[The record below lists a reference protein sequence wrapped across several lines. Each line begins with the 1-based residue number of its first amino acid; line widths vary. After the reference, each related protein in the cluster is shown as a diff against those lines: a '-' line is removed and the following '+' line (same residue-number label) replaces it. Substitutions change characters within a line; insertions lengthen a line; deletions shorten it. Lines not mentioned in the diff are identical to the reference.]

1 MCCTDFLQ
9 VYWSLYFD
17 HWMKNIVH
25 KVVPLYVKSA
35 EILIDDWL
43 THSFPNKL
51 PPGSIL
57 FIYMHFISMYSN
69 IDTEYGIQ
77 VVRDYILPKISRRYP
92 KWLPHWSLTSQQKKS
107 CSLVLKVKKLAAL
120 FFRVLTGIHN
130 TVYCAACFF
139 FKMYQVLFSTRGIKW
154 KQLQ

>member
-1 MCCTDFLQ
+1 M
-9 VYWSLYFD
+9 
-17 HWMKNIVH
+17 
-25 KVVPLYVKSA
+25 PLYVKSA

-107 CSLVLKVKKLAAL
+107 CSLVLKVKKRAAL
-120 FFRVLTGIHN
+120 FFQVLTGIYN
-130 TVYCAACFF
+130 TGYGESSALLKKCTRYFF
-139 FKMYQVLFSTRGIKW
+139 QRDTSSESNCNRSFRGQPSGWNRLIVVMCTSTRV
-154 KQLQ
+154 LP

>member
-1 MCCTDFLQ
+1 MGCTDFLQ

-51 PPGSIL
+51 PLGSIL

-69 IDTEYGIQ
+69 IDTEYGIR

-92 KWLPHWSLTSQQKKS
+92 KWLPHWSLTLSCAWRWKKEEFESSS
-107 CSLVLKVKKLAAL
+107 CYYCPSY
-120 FFRVLTGIHN
+120 LTRPSFIY
-130 TVYCAACFF
+130 VCYC
-139 FKMYQVLFSTRGIKW
+139 
-154 KQLQ
+154 KQYRIL

>member
-69 IDTEYGIQ
+69 IDTDHGI
-77 VVRDYILPKISRRYP
+77 
-92 KWLPHWSLTSQQKKS
+92 
-107 CSLVLKVKKLAAL
+107 
-120 FFRVLTGIHN
+120 
-130 TVYCAACFF
+130 TVARNF
-139 FKMYQVLFSTRGIKW
+139 FKKFADRLPEDCSTEFVLDALELIMRNNIFQFGDTNWLQLIGCAMGILLINK
-154 KQLQ
+154 